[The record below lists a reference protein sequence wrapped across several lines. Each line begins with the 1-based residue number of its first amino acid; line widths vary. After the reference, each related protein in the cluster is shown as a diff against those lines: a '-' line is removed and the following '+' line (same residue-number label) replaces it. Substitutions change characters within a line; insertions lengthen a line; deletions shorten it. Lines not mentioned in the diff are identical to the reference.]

1 MDEVCVT
8 YTVRPPKKET
18 RFYHNYISI
27 GKYYL
32 IMIYTS
38 MEGPSCLLSF
48 DTKHKIICS
57 RMTGLGQLVQLH
69 VRNDLRRIIVFVA
82 MDVI

>member
-1 MDEVCVT
+1 
-8 YTVRPPKKET
+8 
-18 RFYHNYISI
+18 
-27 GKYYL
+27 
-32 IMIYTS
+32 

-48 DTKHKIICS
+48 DTKHKIISS